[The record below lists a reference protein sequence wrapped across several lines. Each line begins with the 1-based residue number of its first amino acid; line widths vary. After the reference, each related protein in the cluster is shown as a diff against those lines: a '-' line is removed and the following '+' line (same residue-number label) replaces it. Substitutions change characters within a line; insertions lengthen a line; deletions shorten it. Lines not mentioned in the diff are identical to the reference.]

1 MMRSAS
7 REALIHYSF
16 AAAALFAV
24 GILAGIFLLLLTEGF
39 PVFRHVS
46 VSQFFSWNWNPN
58 AYGQPEYGILAQML
72 GTIMVTAGALVF
84 SIPIGIGAAA
94 YLSEIAAPRT
104 REVIKPLVEL
114 LAGVPSVVIGFLGIV
129 VTGPWLA
136 RSTGA
141 SNGLNALN
149 GSLLLGLM
157 SLPTIVTLTED
168 ALRAVPAEFKA
179 ASLALGANRLQTLVR
194 VTIPSAA
201 TGVIA
206 ACMLGMGRAVGETM
220 TVLMATG
227 NALAPP
233 SGFLD
238 SVRTM
243 TATVAIELGE
253 VPFGTAH
260 YHALFVIGFVL
271 FVFTFVVNSVSDLV
285 LLRFQRKMQG

>member
-1 MMRSAS
+1 MRSLT
-7 REALIHYSF
+7 RETLIEYLF
-16 AAAALFAV
+16 AATALLAV
-24 GILAGIFLLLLTEGF
+24 GILAGIFLLLFTEGI
-39 PVFRHVS
+39 PVFRYVRAG
-46 VSQFFSWNWNPN
+46 QFFSWNWNPN
-58 AYGQPEYGILAQML
+58 AYDQPDYGILSQVL
-72 GTIMVTAGALVF
+72 STLLVTGGALAF

-104 REVIKPLVEL
+104 REFIKPMVEL

-136 RSTGA
+136 RSLGT

-157 SLPTIVTLTED
+157 SLPTIVTITED
-168 ALRAVPAEFKA
+168 ALRAVPTEFKA

-233 SGFLD
+233 QGFLD

-243 TATVAIELGE
+243 TATIAIELGE

-271 FVFTFVVNSVSDLV
+271 FIFTFLVNSISDLI
-285 LLRFQRKMQG
+285 LLRFQRKMHG